1 MPKDPKTG
9 KRLRDKDGNL
19 IPYANESPEEAQQAA
34 VSEES
39 MVDKVED
46 TLAVIQEPEMVPDQ
60 PDVESPEADEGLLM
74 QLFKVVY
81 REDFDP
87 SNAAHTAQL
96 DNIKSTLE
104 ENPDMAAAL
113 ESGEMS
119 MTDFALRVLKSKE
132 PMQGPPTGPE
142 VPEPK
147 SSYFA

>member
-9 KRLRDKDGNL
+9 KRLRDKDGNV

-81 REDFDP
+81 REDFVGACDFCNGRSYSMP
-87 SNAAHTAQL
+87 
-96 DNIKSTLE
+96 NIVPAIQVRKPLE
-104 ENPDMAAAL
+104 YVK
-113 ESGEMS
+113 
-119 MTDFALRVLKSKE
+119 LRRMNEK
-132 PMQGPPTGPE
+132 
-142 VPEPK
+142 
-147 SSYFA
+147 